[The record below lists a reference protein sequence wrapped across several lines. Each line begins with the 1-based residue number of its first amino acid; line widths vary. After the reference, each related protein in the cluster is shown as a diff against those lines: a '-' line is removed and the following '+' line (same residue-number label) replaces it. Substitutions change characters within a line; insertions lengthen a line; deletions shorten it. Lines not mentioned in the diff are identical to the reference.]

1 MTDVLAGMLTDGQV
15 PSAAAWEALFCPPGG
30 AFCPAGIPGREG
42 LSGPGEAYKAA
53 GFDTTLETSKFTGR
67 FVVDYFINSDSMMYV
82 SLSKGFKGGGIN
94 PGFDPAAFAGV
105 PTGFPDAD
113 VWNVEIG
120 FKNEFP
126 DQGIRFNVSAYTSQ
140 IENFHIGKIINLS
153 LIHI

>member
-1 MTDVLAGMLTDGQV
+1 M
-15 PSAAAWEALFCPPGG
+15 
-30 AFCPAGIPGREG
+30 PAGIPGREG
-42 LSGPGEAYKAA
+42 LSAPGEAYKAA

-94 PGFDPAAFAGV
+94 LDLIQALLTGV
-105 PTGFPDAD
+105 PTGFPDSE

-126 DQGIRFNVSAYTSQ
+126 DQGD
-140 IENFHIGKIINLS
+140 
-153 LIHI
+153 